1 MTKLSLAWKVGLFVF
16 ISLVMIAWLAIEFS
30 KGLLFFEHTNTIY
43 LHAPDVVGLKNRA
56 DVLMSGVKVGS
67 VAEISLDPDGKR
79 ATLALKIHTRYK
91 IRQDARFVIQ
101 PSGLLGDEYVAII
114 PTENQGPVLADGAN
128 AKAEAPFNLDE
139 FARSAGGLIER
150 LDKTVEGLGAMI
162 GDVRK
167 HLLNEQTLTNFSAV
181 ANNLRAASE
190 RALTTMDHLNA
201 LVASNGPA
209 ISQSGSNL
217 VAFSDSM
224 DKFADALNGVVASNR
239 TAIAA
244 AVKNL
249 DDSTE
254 ILKGLLGDVQAGKGL
269 AGTLLKNEEL
279 AAHVSLVASNL
290 SVTTS
295 NLNRLGLWGVMWRHK
310 PPKASAVPPP
320 QPLASP
326 KESNPSE

>member
-1 MTKLSLAWKVGLFVF
+1 MTKPSLAWKVGLFVF
-16 ISLVMIAWLAIEFS
+16 ISLVMIAGLAIEFS
-30 KGLLFFEHTNTIY
+30 KGMLFFEHTNIIY
-43 LHAPDVVGLKNRA
+43 LHAPDVVGLKSRA

-67 VAEISLDPDGKR
+67 VAEISLAPDGKN
-79 ATLALKIHTRYK
+79 ATLALKIYARYR
-91 IRQDARFVIQ
+91 ICSDARFVIE

-114 PTENQGPVLADGAN
+114 PTKNKGPVLQDGAH
-128 AKAEAPFNLDE
+128 AKAEAPFNLEE
-139 FARSAGGLIER
+139 FERSAGGLIER
-150 LDKTVEGLGAMI
+150 LDKTVEGLGGMI

-181 ANNLRAASE
+181 ANNLRVASE
-190 RALTTMDHLNA
+190 RALSTMEHLNA
-201 LVASNGPA
+201 LVSSNAPA
-209 ISQSGSNL
+209 LSQSGSNL
-217 VAFSDSM
+217 LAFSDRM
-224 DKFADALNGVVASNR
+224 DEFAGTLNGVVASNR

-269 AGTLLKNEEL
+269 AGTLLKNEAL
-279 AAHVSLVASNL
+279 AVHVSLVASNL

-310 PPKASAVPPP
+310 PPKASAAPPP
-320 QPLASP
+320 RPLASP
-326 KESNPSE
+326 KESDPLE